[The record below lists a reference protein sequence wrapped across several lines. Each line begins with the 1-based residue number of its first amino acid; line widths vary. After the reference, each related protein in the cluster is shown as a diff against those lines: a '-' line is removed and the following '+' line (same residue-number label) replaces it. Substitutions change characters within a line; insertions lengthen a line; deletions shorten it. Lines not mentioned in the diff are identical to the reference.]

1 MDDSIRFADL
11 ENPRMVENF
20 GGQRA
25 SMTQKQGLQSVCVY
39 RRREKKGEVWGG
51 RRCLVWAKTG
61 EVWWG

>member
-25 SMTQKQGLQSVCVY
+25 TSMTQKQGLQSVCVCVSTEG
-39 RRREKKGEVWGG
+39 EKGRSMGWSALPSLGENG
-51 RRCLVWAKTG
+51 
-61 EVWWG
+61 